1 MNTQQ
6 IYLFDNVPNA
16 NKYVQT
22 VYNRLCLDTTGEDF
36 DFYDRY
42 ARCVK
47 CPQFKDGK
55 NRDLGLI
62 LPVEC
67 CRILWDLKLGAF
79 CVSEDGQELWVREV
93 DGMYGRKLESWK
105 RCEDVC
111 SEYDVPKQQS
121 NAAWQHQIVRE
132 CFKQPV
138 RMIRGVKFKYHAFVF
153 DGDEGRVR
161 LLNVEDPRF
170 NNPFELTIDADLD
183 ELDTD
188 TARELL
194 AECTAD
200 SASAAN
206 MRRMFACPFLEEY
219 KHFSFILSGSGG
231 NGKGIILN
239 ALSNAFRDTCRSVD
253 ASRLLGGRQGNTAS
267 FSAEQEAARTRGAFW
282 IYDEDADEI
291 GLRQM
296 SVLKKISTGD
306 TLTSREIGR
315 NAVSFRNRATLII
328 ATNDDV
334 VTSLNAASDRRI
346 VRVRMRDGRKA
357 EEFEPL
363 IRFTRRKEG
372 AYAFIALSCF
382 EWLKNGQEAMQVS
395 ASNAAL
401 SEAEEWI
408 ADEINENGYAFNR
421 FNPFKPKSHETR
433 TACAKM
439 GLKSVVRRIDG
450 QPCRVLVVCDEHRFA
465 PYREQAQT
473 VEAENTDTV
482 ALPEPIENVN
492 PSELKQMFDCAF
504 VPCGRDKIARKW
516 KQNSKNGGLSEIPDD
531 GTPYGVVPGDG
542 FCVIDCDTPKNSG
555 EYDGFTMLNRQ
566 VGEYGSE
573 ALPETWAVRT
583 PSGGIHLYYKIPPSL
598 RGKLKNCVR
607 AGGVPADIRC
617 EGKGY
622 VVGAGSV
629 TDKGEYKLCGLPDS
643 DSVPELSPQLCD
655 WLKIGGA
662 VETVKPRT
670 PQNVQCW
677 SEPRPSYN
685 GGGHGGTPDLSP
697 VPEGQRNST
706 LFSWTVGRL
715 IHYPQNA
722 AQIREDLNTR
732 GRISGLSERECET
745 IWNSANKHALNV

>member
-1 MNTQQ
+1 MDAQNL
-6 IYLFDNVPNA
+6 YLFDNVPNA

-79 CVSEDGQELWVREV
+79 CVSEDGQELWMREV

-111 SEYDVPKQQS
+111 SVYDVPKQQS
-121 NAAWQHQIVRE
+121 NTAWQHQIVRE
-132 CFKQPV
+132 CLKQPK
-138 RMIRGVKFKYHAFVF
+138 RMVRGVKFKYHAFMF
-153 DGDEGRVR
+153 DRGRVR
-161 LLNVEDPRF
+161 LLNVEDSRF

-194 AECTAD
+194 AECCAD

-206 MRRMFACPFLEEY
+206 LRRMFACPFLEEY
-219 KHFSFILSGSGG
+219 KHFSFILSGNGG
-231 NGKGIILN
+231 NGKGIIIN
-239 ALSNAFRDTCRSVD
+239 ALSNAFQNTCRSVD
-253 ASRLLGGRQGNTAS
+253 ASRLLGGKQGNTAS

-315 NAVSFRNRATLII
+315 NAVAFKNRATLII

-363 IRFTRRKEG
+363 IRFTRRNEG

-382 EWLKNGQEAMQVS
+382 EWLRNGQEALQVS

-408 ADEINENGYAFNR
+408 ADQINENGYAFNR
-421 FNPFKPKSHETR
+421 LNPFKPKNQETR

-465 PYREQAQT
+465 PYREQEQT

-482 ALPEPIENVN
+482 ALPEPIENAD
-492 PSELKQMFDCAF
+492 PADLKQMFECAF
-504 VPCGRDKIARKW
+504 VPCGRDKVARNW
-516 KQNSKNGGLSEIPDD
+516 KQNAENGGIPEIPEN
-531 GTPYGVVPGDG
+531 GTPYGVVPDAG
-542 FCVIDCDTPKNSG
+542 FCVIDCDTQKNGG
-555 EYDGFTMLNRQ
+555 ECDGFTALNMQ

-573 ALPETWAVRT
+573 ALPETWAVKT
-583 PSGGIHLYYKIPPSL
+583 PSGGLHLYYKIPQAL

-607 AGGVPADIRC
+607 VGGVPADIRC

-629 TDKGEYKLCGLPDS
+629 TDKGEYRLCGLPDS

-670 PQNVQCW
+670 SQNLRDL
-677 SEPRPSYN
+677 SEPRPSFS
-685 GGGHGGTPDLSP
+685 GGERGGTPDLSP
-697 VPEGQRNST
+697 VPEGQRNNT
-706 LFSWTVGRL
+706 LFLWTLGRL

-722 AQIREDLNTR
+722 PQIREDLRTR
-732 GRISGLSERECET
+732 GRISGLSDRECDT

>member
-1 MNTQQ
+1 MNAQD
-6 IYLFDNVPNA
+6 YYVFDSVPNA

-22 VYNRLCLDTTGEDF
+22 VYNRLALDTTGEDF

-79 CVSEDGQELWVREV
+79 CVSENGQELWVREV

-111 SEYDVPKQQS
+111 SVYDVPKQQS

-132 CFKQPV
+132 CLKQNQ
-138 RMIRGVKFKYHAFVF
+138 RMVRGVKFKHHAFIF
-153 DGDEGRVR
+153 DEDKGHVR
-161 LLNVEDPRF
+161 LLNVEDSRF
-170 NNPFELTIDADLD
+170 NNPFELTIGADLD
-183 ELDTD
+183 ELNVDE
-188 TARELL
+188 ARSLL
-194 AECTAD
+194 AECCAD
-200 SASAAN
+200 SASASN
-206 MRRMFACPFLEEY
+206 LRRMFACPFLEEY
-219 KHFSFILSGSGG
+219 KHFSFILSGNGG

-239 ALSNAFRDTCRSVD
+239 ALSNAFNDTCRSVD

-267 FSAEQEAARTRGAFW
+267 FTAEQEASRTRGAFW

-334 VTSLNAASDRRI
+334 VTSLNTASDRRI

-357 EEFEPL
+357 DEFEPL
-363 IRFTRRKEG
+363 IRFTRRNEG

-382 EWLKNGQEAMQVS
+382 EWLKNGQEAMQVA

-401 SEAEEWI
+401 TEAEEWI
-408 ADEINENGYAFNR
+408 VDEINENGYAFNR

-465 PYREQAQT
+465 PYREQTQT
-473 VEAENTDTV
+473 VEAENTNAV
-482 ALPEPIENVN
+482 ALPEPIENVA
-492 PSELKQMFDCAF
+492 PSELKQMFDCSF
-504 VPCGRDKIARKW
+504 VPCGRDKIAKNW
-516 KQNSKNGGLSEIPDD
+516 KQNTRNGGLSEIPED

-542 FCVIDCDTPKNSG
+542 FCVIDCDTSKNSG
-555 EYDGFTMLNRQ
+555 EYDGFTALNMQ

-573 ALPETWAVRT
+573 AMPETWAVRT
-583 PSGGIHLYYKIPPSL
+583 PSGGIHLYYKIPSAL

-607 AGGVPADIRC
+607 AGGIPADIRC
-617 EGKGY
+617 ESKGY

-629 TDKGEYKLCGLPDS
+629 TNKGEYRLCGLPAS
-643 DSVPELSPQLCD
+643 DTVPELSPQLCD

-662 VETVKPRT
+662 VETVKPCA
-670 PQNVQCW
+670 PQNTRDL
-677 SEPRPSYN
+677 SEPRQTFSR
-685 GGGHGGTPDLSP
+685 GERGGTPDLSP

-706 LFSWTVGRL
+706 LYSWTVGRL

-722 AQIREDLNTR
+722 PQIREDLYTR
-732 GRISGLSERECET
+732 ARVSGLSDSECAA
-745 IWNSANKHALNV
+745 IWKSASRYALNN